1 MDATIA
7 EGMARAKEKDERH
20 LGLFNQLVKRRGPNV
35 GIWSCQKAF
44 IHVDSVII
52 QETSTSPN
60 ANARI
65 RVRHTNRLMHTK
77 AQVCK

>member
-20 LGLFNQLVKRRGPNV
+20 LGLFNQLVKRRGP
-35 GIWSCQKAF
+35 
-44 IHVDSVII
+44 II